1 MNRLITPII
10 FTLIFSCSSENKVDE
25 RFMVEQKI
33 AAFQFLSDYHHQ
45 LHVMIGE
52 EEGNIDE
59 AYNEFLSALEDTKNR
74 ELIPI
79 EKALMRVTEL
89 NIEDTHIK
97 RLDYLVDYYQ
107 SDIVSIDIEKSRTLT
122 ISSGNLYDSTN
133 KSIVFITTTDH
144 LLSVGDKI
152 SITGSSGD
160 TAEYNAG
167 QFLVKIYGCSTP

>member
-10 FTLIFSCSSENKVDE
+10 FTFIFSCSSENEVDE

-45 LHVMIGE
+45 LHIMIGE

-107 SDIVSIDIEKSRTLT
+107 SGLSMQIEGIMRGYGHLETFAIEDALL
-122 ISSGNLYDSTN
+122 LYDSLE
-133 KSIVFITTTDH
+133 K
-144 LLSVGDKI
+144 K
-152 SITGSSGD
+152 
-160 TAEYNAG
+160 
-167 QFLVKIYGCSTP
+167 